1 MQIVVQ
7 PIDIETEIREIPKI
21 IEELKAGT
29 CNTGLVC
36 RVGSEQQE
44 ESQRGRINGKDSLL
58 Q

>member
-21 IEELKAGT
+21 IDELKAGT

-44 ESQRGRINGKDSLL
+44 ETQRTRINGRDTSL